1 MPRSSLRP
9 ALIYALAAVVVVTG
23 GYLVYELG
31 RHQGGY
37 AMFDV
42 RRELSDYQQRL
53 QRREQ
58 AVATLERQVALLE
71 TSRDIDRATYAQV
84 EASLSSLQA
93 RIHAQQEELEFYRG
107 IVSPDDG
114 VAGLRVQSVEANPL
128 DREGEFVVKLVLVQ
142 AIVHSQEVN
151 GAVSLR
157 LAGVRDGESA
167 EYDIRELTT
176 DGTPGELTYGFRYFQ
191 GLEVRIRLPEGFGAE
206 RLILDIVPSEPRA
219 EPVTHE
225 FLWSDIMT

>member
-9 ALIYALAAVVVVTG
+9 VLIYALTAIVVVAG
-23 GYLVYELG
+23 AYLVYELG

-42 RRELSDYQQRL
+42 RRELSDYQERL

-58 AVATLERQVALLE
+58 AVALLERQVALLE

-84 EASLSSLQA
+84 ESNLSSLQA
-93 RIHAQQEELEFYRG
+93 RIQAQQEELEFYRG

-114 VAGLRVQSVEANPL
+114 VAGLRVQGVEASRL

-142 AIVHSQEVN
+142 AIVHSQEVS

-157 LAGVRDGESA
+157 LTGVRNGEPA
-167 EYDIRELTT
+167 EYGIRELATERSL
-176 DGTPGELTYGFRYFQ
+176 DELDYGFRYFQ
-191 GLEVRIRLPEGFGAE
+191 GLEVRIRLPDGFEAE
-206 RLILDIVPSEPRA
+206 RLLVDVVPSEPRA

-225 FLWSDIMT
+225 FSWSDIMT